1 LAALTLEGLHGYYGK
16 AHIIRDISLTL
27 KEGEVVGIFGRNGVG
42 KTTLLRCIMH
52 LVPTITGTV
61 RLGDRDIS
69 ADPTNRRVQRGLG
82 YMPQG
87 LRVFSGLSVEE
98 NYRVSAHAAPDPV
111 PLEEILALI
120 PELRDLRR
128 RPAGRLSGGQQQLV
142 SLMRSLATNCRVL
155 LMDEPT
161 EGLMPRMVERIADV
175 IRSVQARGIAVIL
188 VEQNLALGEAVA
200 DRAYIIEKGRI
211 EAEGS
216 FLALKQSGAI
226 ERLLGLS

>member
-1 LAALTLEGLHGYYGK
+1 MAALTLEGLHGYYGK

-98 NYRVSAHAAPDPV
+98 N
-111 PLEEILALI
+111 
-120 PELRDLRR
+120 
-128 RPAGRLSGGQQQLV
+128 
-142 SLMRSLATNCRVL
+142 
-155 LMDEPT
+155 
-161 EGLMPRMVERIADV
+161 
-175 IRSVQARGIAVIL
+175 
-188 VEQNLALGEAVA
+188 
-200 DRAYIIEKGRI
+200 
-211 EAEGS
+211 
-216 FLALKQSGAI
+216 
-226 ERLLGLS
+226 

>member
-1 LAALTLEGLHGYYGK
+1 
-16 AHIIRDISLTL
+16 
-27 KEGEVVGIFGRNGVG
+27 
-42 KTTLLRCIMH
+42 
-52 LVPTITGTV
+52 
-61 RLGDRDIS
+61 
-69 ADPTNRRVQRGLG
+69 
-82 YMPQG
+82 
-87 LRVFSGLSVEE
+87 
-98 NYRVSAHAAPDPV
+98 
-111 PLEEILALI
+111 
-120 PELRDLRR
+120 
-128 RPAGRLSGGQQQLV
+128 
-142 SLMRSLATNCRVL
+142 MRSLATNCRVL

>member
-27 KEGEVVGIFGRNGVG
+27 KDGEVAGIFGRNGVG
-42 KTTLLRCIMH
+42 KTSLLRCIMH

-61 RLGDRDIS
+61 RLGDCDIS

-98 NYRVSAHAAPDPV
+98 NYRVSAHAAPNPV

-120 PELRDLRR
+120 PELRDLLR

-188 VEQNLALGEAVA
+188 VEQNPALGEAVS